1 MKERYFTF
9 ETIDEKSR
17 AMLDGLAR
25 PEVRPELSFDPASAA
40 LLVLDMQRYFLEEGS
55 HAWIPSAAPI
65 VERIALLAE
74 AFRAAGMP
82 VFFTRHLNMPENAS
96 MMKAW
101 WADLITEDDE
111 TSNIIDGLAGEGA
124 MIIRKSQYDAF
135 HGTDLEERLRAKGI
149 KQVVVTGVMTH
160 LCCETTARSAFMR
173 GFAVFF
179 PVDGTATYNER
190 FHRASLVNL
199 SHGFAVPVLV
209 CDLVKSFEGDK
220 A

>member
-17 AMLDGLAR
+17 AMIDEL
-25 PEVRPELSFDPASAA
+25 PETRPELMFEPAAAA

-65 VERIALLAE
+65 VERIAALAA
-74 AFRAAGMP
+74 AFNRANRP
-82 VFFTRHLNMPENAS
+82 VFFTRHLNTSDNAS
-96 MMKAW
+96 MMSEW
-101 WADLITEDDE
+101 WCDLISEEDAR
-111 TSNIIDGLAGEGA
+111 SRIVDGLADDSA
-124 MIIRKSQYDAF
+124 NIIHKSQYDAF
-135 HGTDLEERLRAKGI
+135 HATDLEERLRSRGVT
-149 KQVVVTGVMTH
+149 QVVVTGVMTH

-190 FHRASLVNL
+190 FHRASLLNL

-209 CDLVKSFEGDK
+209 RDLIASFEGDE